1 MGETK
6 PANDPM
12 LNPYLAGRRE
22 WNERYGDYI
31 ARARSWRAAAFLA
44 LFAAVIASAG
54 LVRVASQSR
63 IVPYIVRVDKLGA
76 AAVVDRA
83 DEAAKPDQPLI
94 VASLARWIADIRS
107 VYTDAGAER
116 TLIAEGYA
124 FIDAHS
130 DAYAAM
136 NDHMRAHN
144 PFERAQTETVSV
156 SVESVLAISETSWR
170 IEWREETRTRD
181 GREPATK
188 HWQAQ
193 AAIAFNRPDDERTL
207 RLNPLGIYVTSFNW
221 SERL

>member
-1 MGETK
+1 MGEKK
-6 PANDPM
+6 PPSSQ
-12 LNPYLAGRRE
+12 LVNPYLAGRRE

-31 ARARSWRAAAFLA
+31 ARARSWRAVAILA
-44 LFAAVIASAG
+44 LLIAVIASAG
-54 LVRVASQSR
+54 LVHVASQSR

-76 AAVVDRA
+76 AAAVDRA
-83 DEAAKPDQPLI
+83 DEPLKPDQPLI
-94 VASLARWIADIRS
+94 VASLARWIADVRS
-107 VYTDAGAER
+107 VYTDAGAQR
-116 TLIAEGYA
+116 TLINEGYA

-181 GREPATK
+181 GREPTIK
-188 HWQAQ
+188 HWQAH
-193 AAIAFNRPDDERTL
+193 AAIAFNRPDDEKTL
-207 RLNPLGIYVTSFNW
+207 RLNPLGLYVTAFNW